1 MAELYALLASL
12 GLATNGER
20 GNSGNLDLTLT
31 AESQAATLQSQ
42 GQGLTGATVFPFW
55 RDPRVLS
62 TRLGSRKQVGPN
74 AGVGAYSQTS
84 NIGSINNQN
93 SVNDQNAAA
102 ARTGIGGLTSSSVGR
117 TGAIAFQTNAQ
128 AQTST
133 TNSITPTYQVGSNTA
148 TNTITALGGGG
159 LAGGATGG
167 LFGGGSGLLGG
178 LLGLGAGAGLSG
190 LSGTGVPFVANLG
203 GSLQAVTSEAEVVGR
218 GVRCE
223 AQFAGADS
231 CGSRG
236 GFLPSSR
243 ASGTPVASVTVF

>member
-1 MAELYALLASL
+1 MAELYALFASL

-20 GNSGNLDLTLT
+20 GNSGNLDLALTL
-31 AESQAATLQSQ
+31 ESQAATLRSQ
-42 GQGLTGATVFPFW
+42 GQGLATVFPFW
-55 RDPRVLS
+55 RDPRVL
-62 TRLGSRKQVGPN
+62 TARLGSRKQVGPN

-102 ARTGIGGLTSSSVGR
+102 ARTGVGGLTSSSVGR
-117 TGAIAFQTNAQ
+117 TGAIAFQTNSQ
-128 AQTST
+128 AQTSS
-133 TNSITPTYQVGSNTA
+133 TNSITPTYPAGSNTA
-148 TNTITALGGGG
+148 TNTFTARGGGG
-159 LAGGATGG
+159 LGGGAG
-167 LFGGGSGLLGG
+167 GLLGG

-190 LSGTGVPFVANLG
+190 LAGTGVPFVANLG
-203 GSLQAVTSEAEVVGR
+203 GSLQAVASEAEVVGR

-236 GFLPSSR
+236 GYLPSSR
-243 ASGTPVASVTVF
+243 ASGTPVASVTAF